1 MDSLGGA
8 AWRGTAVK
16 DRVVSKVH
24 AVDGGHVISL

>member
-8 AWRGTAVK
+8 AWRGIAVK

-24 AVDGGHVISL
+24 AVDGGHAL